1 MRRPGGDAPITSKAT
16 TETVDLD
23 ATRQPLGLL
32 GLVHAAEQLDTLISA
47 TVKHDTTPHRLVD
60 QLLDAE
66 LDRREE
72 HRLQTSLRLPGLPT
86 GQNLSNFDSGFQPS
100 VEGATTVT
108 LATCQWMHDNRTVL
122 IQGPPG
128 VGNTHL
134 GVALSVKAIEHD
146 LGVSFYRLD
155 ELLASMHRDVELTPQ
170 ALCQACYK
178 LSRLLAEAR

>member
-1 MRRPGGDAPITSKAT
+1 MVRFAWIGRPVEVRAVAGRAQSLADHRVIAVHSRHTPERILIDPAHHDGPSMDTVTSPPPLGRMGRKLETIAASRPEQRALDLCAAPGGDAPITSKAT

-72 HRLQTSLRLPGLPT
+72 HRLQTSLRLPARSP
-86 GQNLSNFDSGFQPS
+86 
-100 VEGATTVT
+100 A
-108 LATCQWMHDNRTVL
+108 RT
-122 IQGPPG
+122 
-128 VGNTHL
+128 
-134 GVALSVKAIEHD
+134 
-146 LGVSFYRLD
+146 
-155 ELLASMHRDVELTPQ
+155 
-170 ALCQACYK
+170 
-178 LSRLLAEAR
+178 